1 MQAITKVF
9 SDIVKPYI
17 DATDNG
23 LINNDFVNGAVNMLP
38 NTASS
43 ATVNGITFTVNDDGT
58 VTANGTAT
66 AIAVLYIANGTWDS
80 PKDIILSGC
89 PNGGSVDT
97 YALELAIYAQYDTGN
112 GLEKSGVTVYNTRI
126 RIASGYTANNLVF
139 KPMITVADMPN
150 SDYDH
155 YVPYAMTNQQL
166 TSENQTLKT
175 LVVSVPS
182 FSSLPQTISNASVT
196 SDMVVVNSV
205 LSNPS
210 AQTGDW
216 TVTTSNGSLTISGSI
231 SGSTTA
237 TLDLMRS
244 R

>member
-17 DATDNG
+17 D
-23 LINNDFVNGAVNMLP
+23 
-38 NTASS
+38 
-43 ATVNGITFTVNDDGT
+43 
-58 VTANGTAT
+58 
-66 AIAVLYIANGTWDS
+66 
-80 PKDIILSGC
+80 
-89 PNGGSVDT
+89 
-97 YALELAIYAQYDTGN
+97 
-112 GLEKSGVTVYNTRI
+112 
-126 RIASGYTANNLVF
+126 
-139 KPMITVADMPN
+139 
-150 SDYDH
+150 
-155 YVPYAMTNQQL
+155 
-166 TSENQTLKT
+166 SENQTLKT

-210 AQTGDW
+210 AQTSDW

>member
-17 DATDNG
+17 N
-23 LINNDFVNGAVNMLP
+23 
-38 NTASS
+38 
-43 ATVNGITFTVNDDGT
+43 
-58 VTANGTAT
+58 
-66 AIAVLYIANGTWDS
+66 
-80 PKDIILSGC
+80 
-89 PNGGSVDT
+89 
-97 YALELAIYAQYDTGN
+97 
-112 GLEKSGVTVYNTRI
+112 
-126 RIASGYTANNLVF
+126 
-139 KPMITVADMPN
+139 
-150 SDYDH
+150 
-155 YVPYAMTNQQL
+155 
-166 TSENQTLKT
+166 SENQTLKT